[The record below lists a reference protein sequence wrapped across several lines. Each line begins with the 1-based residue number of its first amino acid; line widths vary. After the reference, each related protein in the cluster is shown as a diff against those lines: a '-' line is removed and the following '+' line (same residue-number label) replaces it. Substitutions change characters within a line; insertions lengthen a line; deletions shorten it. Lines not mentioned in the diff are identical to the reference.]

1 MVWQAALMAPGPWLI
16 LDSKNLV
23 RLHEKQ
29 DKLHFKHSQGV
40 PPKVMSPNQAK
51 LLKILKKWLTIL
63 IFGFREHKVQRQGCA
78 NFTNKFSFADV

>member
-1 MVWQAALMAPGPWLI
+1 MVWQAALMTPGPWLI

-29 DKLHFKHSQGV
+29 DKLHFKHSQG
-40 PPKVMSPNQAK
+40 SQNQAK

-78 NFTNKFSFADV
+78 NKFSFADV